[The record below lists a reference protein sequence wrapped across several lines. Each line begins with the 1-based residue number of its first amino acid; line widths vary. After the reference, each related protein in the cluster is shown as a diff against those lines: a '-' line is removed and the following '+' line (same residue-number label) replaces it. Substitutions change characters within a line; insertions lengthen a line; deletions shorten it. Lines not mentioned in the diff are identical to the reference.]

1 MGIWI
6 LVMLLIHGCNRIGL
20 RKWIPVCMV
29 ELNEV
34 LFVSSHGTFSD
45 MAVMERSE
53 SRELLR

>member
-34 LFVSSHGTFSD
+34 LFLLKVPFLIWQSWKE
-45 MAVMERSE
+45 VNLE
-53 SRELLR
+53 SF

>member
-1 MGIWI
+1 
-6 LVMLLIHGCNRIGL
+6 MLLIHGCNRIGL

-29 ELNEV
+29 ELKEV
-34 LFVSSHGTFSD
+34 LFVSSQGTFSD